1 MNDYQK
7 GRADII
13 LEIKTK
19 VSDIDEKET
28 GEYFLAKVLMI
39 LKALKWNQSSVTIT
53 RENKTRVNEKHTNR
67 VYNIAANM
75 PDVQL

>member
-28 GEYFLAKVLMI
+28 GEYFIAKVLM
-39 LKALKWNQSSVTIT
+39 
-53 RENKTRVNEKHTNR
+53 ENKTRVNEKHTNR
-67 VYNIAANM
+67 IYNIPANM
-75 PDVQL
+75 PYVQP

>member
-39 LKALKWNQSSVTIT
+39 LKSLK
-53 RENKTRVNEKHTNR
+53 
-67 VYNIAANM
+67 
-75 PDVQL
+75 

>member
-28 GEYFLAKVLMI
+28 GEYFIAKVLMI

-67 VYNIAANM
+67 IYNIPANM
-75 PDVQL
+75 PYVQP